1 MNFKEISNG
10 IMVSTTNEEESLLRE
25 LPSLCDYNEFAER
38 QQFILDNL
46 IKKDIIKRVLH
57 NGKCYLVNNEK
68 SSK

>member
-10 IMVSTTNEEESLLRE
+10 LMVATTNEEESLLRE

-46 IKKDIIKRVLH
+46 IRKDIIKNR
-57 NGKCYLVNNEK
+57 G
-68 SSK
+68 